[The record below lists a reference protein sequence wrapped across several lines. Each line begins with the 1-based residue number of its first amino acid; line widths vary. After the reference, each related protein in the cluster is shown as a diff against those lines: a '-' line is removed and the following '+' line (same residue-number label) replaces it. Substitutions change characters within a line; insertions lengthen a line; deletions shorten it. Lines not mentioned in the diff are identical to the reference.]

1 MEKQQ
6 LNRVEKITKLNSRY
20 YLVSICGRYYILDYA
35 NPKNYKDYLV
45 GLFPERLNSY
55 DIFDVTDDKN
65 IFLKKGKNYKVT
77 TKGAT
82 IFLFL
87 YLIHI
92 TIFPNNINLAYL
104 TRSEYIYNHIS
115 LFLILNI
122 IIFIGILLYLN
133 MTTKEIELSKYE
145 SRKLFNSKPRNRKWL
160 TYISSLIISY
170 LALWILAIFGT
181 NYCNLILFGFIFS
194 NCLLLIKFIE
204 FQPSLN
210 GKIYYIK

>member
-1 MEKQQ
+1 
-6 LNRVEKITKLNSRY
+6 
-20 YLVSICGRYYILDYA
+20 
-35 NPKNYKDYLV
+35 
-45 GLFPERLNSY
+45 
-55 DIFDVTDDKN
+55 
-65 IFLKKGKNYKVT
+65 
-77 TKGAT
+77 
-82 IFLFL
+82 
-87 YLIHI
+87 
-92 TIFPNNINLAYL
+92 
-104 TRSEYIYNHIS
+104 
-115 LFLILNI
+115 ILNI